1 MTIPNHH
8 RPATPKS
15 QAPRPAQHLGLASPP
30 SFARALRRRGL
41 IARAEMNTTLGST
54 VLDTEG
60 QELVVVSLFEAHLR
74 RRAMEQAF
82 AALRGDPPGVNRP

>member
-1 MTIPNHH
+1 MAIPNNH

-15 QAPRPAQHLGLASPP
+15 RAPKPAQHLGLASPP

-41 IARAEMNTTLGST
+41 IGRAEANTMLGAATLDPPEAGI
-54 VLDTEG
+54 
-60 QELVVVSLFEAHLR
+60 VVVSLFEAHLR

-82 AALRGDPPGVNRP
+82 AALRGD